1 MFPLSD
7 ENPTRITPYVTYG
20 FIAINILVF
29 LHEFRLS
36 DPQLC
41 QFFQTY
47 ALVPRQLSVSLGFSV
62 PSSIPSAFQCPVIL
76 QANQGLPEWATLFT
90 SQFLHGGWWH
100 LISNMVYL
108 WVFGNNIEDRLGHL
122 KYIIFYLACGA
133 LAALCQYFISP
144 GSMIPS
150 LGASG
155 AIAGVLGAYV
165 IRFPRAVVNTFV
177 FLGIFITT
185 IRVPA
190 YVLIGFFFIQNI
202 ISGLVSLQ
210 AAASMSAETGGVA
223 YWAHIGGFVFGLI
236 LAPLLGLFNRDY

>member
-29 LHEFRLS
+29 LQQLTLS
-36 DPQLC
+36 DAQLC

-47 ALVPRQLSVSLGFSV
+47 ALVPRQLSESFGFSV
-62 PSSIPSAFQCPVIL
+62 FSTSPSAFRCPVIL
-76 QANQGLPEWATLFT
+76 PPNAGLSEWATLFT

-108 WVFGNNIEDRLGHL
+108 WVFGNNIEDRLGHF
-122 KYIIFYLACGA
+122 KYIIFYLSCGA
-133 LAALCQYFISP
+133 LAALCQYLIGP
-144 GSMIPS
+144 ASMIPS

-165 IRFPRAVVNTFV
+165 IRFPRAVVNTLL
-177 FLGIFITT
+177 FLGFFITR

-190 YVLIGFFFIQNI
+190 YVLIGFFVVQNVV
-202 ISGLVSLQ
+202 SGLASLQ
-210 AAASMSAETGGVA
+210 AAANMSIETGGVA

>member
-20 FIAINILVF
+20 FIIINVLVF
-29 LHEFRLS
+29 LNQLALPDS
-36 DPQLC
+36 QLC

-47 ALVPRQLSVSLGFSV
+47 ALVPRQLSESFGFSV
-62 PSSIPSAFQCPVIL
+62 LSPSAFRCPVIL
-76 QANQGLPEWATLFT
+76 AANQGLPEWATLFT

-108 WVFGNNIEDRLGHL
+108 WVFGNNIEDRLGHF
-122 KYIIFYLACGA
+122 KYIVFYLACGA
-133 LAALCQYFISP
+133 LAALCQYVISP

-165 IRFPRAVVNTFV
+165 IRFPRAVVNTLL
-177 FLGIFITT
+177 FLGIFITR

-190 YVLIGFFFIQNI
+190 YILIGFFFIQNI
-202 ISGLVSLQ
+202 VSGLASLQ
-210 AAASMSAETGGVA
+210 AAANMTIETGGVA